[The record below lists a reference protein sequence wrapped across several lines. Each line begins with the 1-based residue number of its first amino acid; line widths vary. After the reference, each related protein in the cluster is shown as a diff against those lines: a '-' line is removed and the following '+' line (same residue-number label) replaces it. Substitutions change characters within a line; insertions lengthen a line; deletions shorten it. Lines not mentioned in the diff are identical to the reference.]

1 MIKFEYN
8 AHNPYDGFVDD
19 KVTLEF
25 DNYDMPSFEVFMR
38 WVRFM
43 NAIGYNLDQEEMEKM
58 WNGEIYETED

>member
-8 AHNPYDGFVDD
+8 AHSPYDGFVDD

-43 NAIGYNLDQEEMEKM
+43 NAIGYSLDQEEMEEK

>member
-8 AHNPYDGFVDD
+8 AHSPYDGFVDD
-19 KVTLEF
+19 KVTIEF

-43 NAIGYNLDQEEMEKM
+43 NAIGYSLDQEEMEKM
-58 WNGEIYETED
+58 WSGESSEDN

>member
-8 AHNPYDGFVDD
+8 AHSPYDGFVDD

-43 NAIGYNLDQEEMEKM
+43 NAIGYNLDQEEMEEK

>member
-8 AHNPYDGFVDD
+8 AHSPYDGFVDD
-19 KVTLEF
+19 KVTIEF

-43 NAIGYNLDQEEMEKM
+43 NAIGYSLDQEEMEEM
-58 WNGEIYETED
+58 WKEYKE